1 MIIESLELLNFRN
14 YERECF
20 EFDKNTNVLY
30 GDNAQGKTNVLEA
43 IYFCSTSRSHR
54 GSKDKQM
61 IRFKMPEAHLRM
73 NILKDEIHHKVD
85 IHLKR
90 NKSKGIAVDGIP
102 IKKTSELLGISN
114 IIFFSPE
121 DLEIIERGPDARR
134 HFVDM
139 ELCQLD
145 PMYLFYLSKYKQVL
159 RQRNDLLKQIVLNR
173 DLLDTLDI
181 WNSKLVEYGNY
192 VISARKTFIDK
203 LNDYISTIHK
213 NLTGQRESVVLKYE
227 PNVREEDFATQVL
240 MSEQRDLHSGTT
252 NVGPHRDDLSFL
264 SEGIDFRDY
273 GSRGQKRTAALSLK
287 LTEIKI
293 VEEKTGEKPILLLD
307 DVLSELDRN
316 RQNYLLEHIK
326 GIQTIITCTG
336 LEEFIKNGINIQK
349 TFEIESGKVKR

>member
-20 EFDKNTNVLY
+20 IFDENTNVLY

-54 GSKDKQM
+54 GSKDKKM
-61 IRFKMPEAHLRM
+61 IRFDMPEAHLRM
-73 NILKDEIHHKVD
+73 NLLKGSIHHKVD

-90 NKSKGIAVDGIP
+90 NKAKGIAVDGVP
-102 IKKTSELLGISN
+102 IKKTADLLGICN
-114 IIFFSPE
+114 VVFFSPE

-134 HFVDM
+134 HFIDM

-145 PMYLFYLSKYKQVL
+145 PMYLFHLTKYKQVL
-159 RQRNDLLKQIVLNR
+159 RQRNELLKQIGLNK

-181 WNSKLVEYGNY
+181 WNSELVKYGNY
-192 VISARKTFIDK
+192 VISSRKSFIDK
-203 LNDYISTIHK
+203 LNDYIQEIHK
-213 NLTGQRESVVLKYE
+213 NLTGQKETITLRYE
-227 PNVREEDFATQVL
+227 PSVREEDFATQIV
-240 MSEQRDLHSGTT
+240 MSEQKDLFTGTT
-252 NVGPHRDDLSFL
+252 NIGPHRDDLSFL
-264 SEGIDFRDY
+264 SEEIDFREY

-293 VEEKTGEKPILLLD
+293 VEEKKGEKPILLLD

-336 LEEFIKNGINIQK
+336 LEEFVKNGINIQK